1 MTGKQL
7 FDGLGDVGER
17 YYQEACAYKS
27 RRHWLWRGV
36 AAACVCLGLLGALL
50 ALPRE
55 HNAFVVKAYA
65 LDLEADGTIGLQAQ
79 DIWERPE
86 ILGGHFDGEN
96 FYVNIGLGYEGEQIA
111 RVTFSTETGFFA
123 RQNVA
128 ELFLEENVSR
138 MYVGAD
144 MQLAL
149 CGEEFE
155 IAGDRVTVDESAL
168 ESGTL
173 LFWGTAASG
182 REDLPEQVPI
192 TAQAEFRDGTKQK
205 ITVTL
210 DIAGPMV
217 YSEERSPEEIWQ
229 MWEEREKEREY
240 YLNIPLEACEL
251 VEESVEP
258 VTDVYEVQLP
268 DGGTSWL
275 RDLDKLTES
284 DFDEDG
290 TYRSGFQGC
299 LDDRVYLPVIRREAD
314 GTFTGMVY
322 RVPEE
327 LEYSGG

>member
-27 RRHWLWRGV
+27 RRHWLWQGV

-96 FYVNIGLGYEGEQIA
+96 FYVNIGLGYEGEQID

-128 ELFLEENVSR
+128 ELSLEENVSR

-155 IAGDRVTVDESAL
+155 LVGNRVTVDESAL

-173 LFWGTAASG
+173 LFWGMEASG

-217 YSEERSPEEIWQ
+217 YGIQRSPEEIEQ
-229 MWEEREKEREY
+229 SMEIREY
-240 YLNIPLEACEL
+240 YQNIPLESCEL
-251 VEESVEP
+251 VEESVEH

-268 DGGTSWL
+268 DGDTSWI
-275 RDLDKLTES
+275 RNLDKLTES
-284 DFDEDG
+284 DFDEHG
-290 TYRSGFQGC
+290 IYRSGFQGC
-299 LDDRVYLPVIRREAD
+299 LGGCVYLPVIRREAD
-314 GTFTGMVY
+314 GTFTGMLY

-327 LEYSGG
+327 LVYPGT